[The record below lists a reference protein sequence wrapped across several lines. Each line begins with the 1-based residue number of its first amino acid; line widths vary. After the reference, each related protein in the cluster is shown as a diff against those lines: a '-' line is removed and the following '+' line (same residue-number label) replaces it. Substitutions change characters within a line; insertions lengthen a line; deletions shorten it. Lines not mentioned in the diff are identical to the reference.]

1 MDDMQRKA
9 LEQEF
14 EQASARLTEMM
25 GMMPEMEAAYAKY
38 EAASRAGMVSA
49 IYDVLCEE
57 QAECE
62 RMEGHVAT
70 AQASYDAAKKREDQT
85 GSVLALD
92 KLNAQKLALEH
103 AKAHLEKAKARFAQ
117 EIERQGFDS
126 EEAFKAAYL
135 NKPAFMN
142 LEEKLRPFSQEYNTL
157 LERCKEID
165 ALLAE

>member
-14 EQASARLTEMM
+14 EQVSAKLTEMM
-25 GMMPEMEAAYAKY
+25 GQMPEMEAAYAKY
-38 EAASRAGMVSA
+38 EAASRANMVAA
-49 IYDVLCEE
+49 IYDILTEE

-62 RMEGHVAT
+62 RMEGHVNT
-70 AQASYDAAKKREDQT
+70 AQASYDAAKKREDQS

-103 AKAHLEKAKARFAQ
+103 AKSHLEKAKARFAQ
-117 EIERQGFDS
+117 EIARQGFES
-126 EEAFKAAYL
+126 EDAFKAAFL
-135 NKPAFMN
+135 TKPAFMN
-142 LEEKLRPFSQEYNTL
+142 LEAKLRPFTEEYNAL
-157 LERCKEID
+157 LERCREID